1 MPTQYSAKFK
11 EKMIR
16 KMTGPGARS
25 ANSLAADAG
34 VSQHSLS
41 RWLREA
47 KLGPMSDGKQKVGR
61 GGARKRWTPEDKI
74 RVVME
79 AAAEGEAGLGA
90 LLRREGLHQAD
101 LDAYRQEVLAAA
113 AQGLEGNKK
122 KRGPT
127 PEQRRIRQL
136 EKELRRKER
145 ALAEAAALLVL
156 RKKAEALFPLE
167 EEDDDTYG
175 SSE

>member
-25 ANSLAADAG
+25 ANSLALDAG

-47 KLGPMSDGKQKVGR
+47 KLGPMSDGKQK
-61 GGARKRWTPEDKI
+61 GGARKRWTPEEKI

-79 AAAEGEAGLGA
+79 AAAAGEAGLGA
-90 LLRREGLHQAD
+90 LLRREGLHQVD
-101 LDAYRQEVLAAA
+101 LDTYRQEVLTAA

-127 PEQRRIRQL
+127 PEQKRIRQL
-136 EKELRRKER
+136 EKELRRKEK
-145 ALAEAAALLVL
+145 ALAEAAALLIL

>member
-1 MPTQYSAKFK
+1 MPTHYSAKFK

-16 KMTGPGARS
+16 KMTGPGARA
-25 ANSLAADAG
+25 ANSLAVDSG

-79 AAAEGEAGLGA
+79 AAAVGEAGLGA

-101 LDAYRQEVLAAA
+101 LDTLREEVLAAA
-113 AQGLEGNKK
+113 AKGLERSKK

-127 PEQRRIRQL
+127 PEQKRIRQL
-136 EKELRRKER
+136 EKELHRKEK

-156 RKKAEALFPLE
+156 RKKVEDLFPLG
-167 EEDDDTYG
+167 EEDDDTYE
-175 SSE
+175 SNE